1 MKVNCEKEN
10 LNERIREAMVELR
23 LARQDER
30 LADSD
35 HIELAIERVIIAQ
48 SKINSLY
55 KQAKLIV

>member
-1 MKVNCEKEN
+1 MKVNCEEES

-55 KQAKLIV
+55 KQAKLLV

>member
-1 MKVNCEKEN
+1 MKVNCEEES

-48 SKINSLY
+48 SKLNSLY
-55 KQAKLIV
+55 KQAKMV

>member
-1 MKVNCEKEN
+1 MKVNCEEES

-30 LADSD
+30 LADRD

-48 SKINSLY
+48 SKLNSLY
-55 KQAKLIV
+55 KQAKLLV